1 VDIPRP
7 ADAIKE
13 VKQAADRLAI
23 GCKEL
28 KDALGF
34 LRGRHDNVAMRIEG
48 LLLPLVRHLEEIA
61 VIVPAMALLLESV
74 EVTPKSY
81 GA

>member
-1 VDIPRP
+1 MI
-7 ADAIKE
+7 
-13 VKQAADRLAI
+13 
-23 GCKEL
+23 
-28 KDALGF
+28 
-34 LRGRHDNVAMRIEG
+34 NVAMRIEG
-48 LLLPLVRHLEEIA
+48 LLLPLARHLEEIA